1 VPAAKILVASN
12 RGPVAFRLGDDGS
25 LHLSRGGGGL
35 VSGVSAAAGGAEA
48 LWVCAALGDADRLA
62 ATSARDGRL
71 DLAGHDTGGS
81 AVRMLPIDETTF
93 RRAYNA
99 VANATLWYVNHTL
112 FDTPRTPS
120 FDARWAG
127 YWQAYVDYNRA
138 FADAL
143 AEDAADGAEVLVQ
156 DYHLMLV
163 PAMLRAQRPDLRIGH
178 FTHTPWAEPSYFSLL
193 ADDVARDVL
202 TGMLG
207 ADAVGFLSPRWAEAF
222 VRCCVRLLGAD
233 AGGTTVHYAG
243 RSTRVHVHALGV
255 DGDELRSR
263 AAQPDVA
270 VRREALR
277 RRVGSWRVIVR
288 IDRTELSKNIIRGL
302 HAYRELLRSKPEHRG
317 NVVHVVFAYP
327 SRHDLPDYRAYTAD
341 VQRVAREIDDE
352 FAQPGW
358 SPLILEVNDDYA
370 RSLAALQL
378 AEVLVVNPLRD
389 GMNLVAKEGPVL
401 AENGVAL
408 VLSREAGA
416 ADELGDHALLVN
428 PYDVSGTAL
437 AMHEAL
443 SVPAD
448 VRRERSARLAA
459 AAEALPPRDWLQA
472 QIDSL

>member
-1 VPAAKILVASN
+1 MPGAKILVASN

-62 ATSARDGRL
+62 ATTAPSGRL

-127 YWQAYVDYNRA
+127 YWQAYADYNRA

-233 AGGTTVHYAG
+233 AGGSTVHYAG
-243 RSTRVHVHALGV
+243 RSTHVHVHALGV
-255 DGDELRSR
+255 DGDELRNR

-277 RRVGSWRVIVR
+277 RRIGDRRVIVR

-302 HAYRELLRSKPEHRG
+302 HAYRELLRSRPEHRG

-428 PYDVSGTAL
+428 PYDVSGTAN

-448 VRRERSARLAA
+448 TRRERSARLAA
-459 AAEALPPRDWLQA
+459 AAVALPPRDWLQA

>member
-1 VPAAKILVASN
+1 MQGAKILVASN

-25 LHLSRGGGGL
+25 LLLSRGGGGL
-35 VSGVSAAAGGAEA
+35 VSGVSTAASDADV

-62 ATSARDGRL
+62 AGNAPKGRL
-71 DLAGHDTGGS
+71 DLAGYDTGGS
-81 AVRMLPIDETTF
+81 ALRMLPIDETTF

-127 YWQAYVDYNRA
+127 YWQAYVDYNQA

-143 AEDAADGAEVLVQ
+143 AEDAADGAEVLIQ
-156 DYHLMLV
+156 DYHLMLA
-163 PAMLRAQRPDLRIGH
+163 PAALRAKRPDLRIGH
-178 FTHTPWAEPSYFSLL
+178 FTHTPWAEPSYFRLL
-193 ADDVARDVL
+193 PDDVAYDVL

-233 AGGTTVHYAG
+233 SGGETVHYQG

-263 AAQPDVA
+263 AAQSDVVA
-270 VRREALR
+270 RREALR
-277 RRVGSWRVIVR
+277 RRIGDKRVIVR
-288 IDRTELSKNIIRGL
+288 IDRTELSKNIVRGL
-302 HAYRELLRSKPEHRG
+302 HAYRELLRSRPEHRG

-341 VQRVAREIDDE
+341 VQRLAREIDDE
-352 FAQPGW
+352 FARPGW

-378 AEVLVVNPLRD
+378 ADVLVVNPLRD

-401 AENGVAL
+401 SENGAAL

-416 ADELGDHALLVN
+416 ADELGDDALLVN
-428 PYDVSGTAL
+428 PFDVSGTAE

-443 SVPAD
+443 SIPVD
-448 VRRERSARLAA
+448 LRRERCARLAA
-459 AAEALPPRDWLQA
+459 AAVKLPPREWLQA